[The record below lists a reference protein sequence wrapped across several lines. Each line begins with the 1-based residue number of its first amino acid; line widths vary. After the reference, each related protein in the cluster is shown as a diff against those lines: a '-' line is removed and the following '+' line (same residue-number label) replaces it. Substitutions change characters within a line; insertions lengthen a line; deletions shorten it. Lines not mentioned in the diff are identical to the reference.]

1 MQGPL
6 RVAAAFLV
14 LVGACLALLVP
25 PETQQDF
32 RSLRGQQT
40 RNSALPD
47 AHNCGSF
54 PQVINYILRSPPLA
68 RSFYFSHGFLSQR

>member
-32 RSLRGQQT
+32 RNLRGQT
-40 RNSALPD
+40 RNSAALPD
-47 AHNCGSF
+47 AHNCGIY
-54 PQVINYILRSPPLA
+54 PQVK
-68 RSFYFSHGFLSQR
+68 